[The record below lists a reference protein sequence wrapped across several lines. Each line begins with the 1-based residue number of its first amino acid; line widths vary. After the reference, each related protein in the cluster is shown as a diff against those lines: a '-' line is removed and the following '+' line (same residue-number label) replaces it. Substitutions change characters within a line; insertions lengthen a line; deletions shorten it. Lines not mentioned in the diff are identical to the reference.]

1 MKNYEKRMKT
11 FVPTSYFLQDEV
23 VNIKSFFNKIK
34 GVCEKIRDLNRRD
47 KSKMKL
53 DRLDR
58 LVR

>member
-34 GVCEKIRDLNRRD
+34 GVCEKIRDLKRRD

-53 DRLDR
+53 DRL
-58 LVR
+58 VR